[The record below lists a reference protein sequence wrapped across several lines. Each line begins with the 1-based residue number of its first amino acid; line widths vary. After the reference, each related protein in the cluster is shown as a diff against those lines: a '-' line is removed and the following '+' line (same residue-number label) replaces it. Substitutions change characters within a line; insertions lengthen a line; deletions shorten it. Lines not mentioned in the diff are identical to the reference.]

1 MAPAAPAASY
11 ARLVILVA
19 ATSLLAGAG
28 LAGMLYGGTFF
39 GEGPCSVY
47 DAASPQHAFCALA
60 RRQPPH
66 RADLRRRAAAGGDA
80 RHRRPDEPADVG
92 GARLVLAAR
101 PRAAVAR
108 EPARRQ
114 ADGDRVRDGL
124 ARRIDPGG
132 PRRPSKSTPRC
143 PSPPPARLSHAAHD
157 PQVDECLLPWC
168 NGRLEKENAL
178 KPFKYAGE
186 KASRL

>member
-60 RRQPPH
+60 RQHKPAH
-66 RADLRRRAAAGGDA
+66 LAAYIRG
-80 RHRRPDEPADVG
+80 RST
-92 GARLVLAAR
+92 LVLLMT
-101 PRAAVAR
+101 R
-108 EPARRQ
+108 EHIIFLHIHFYVLCQIQIFRLPFT
-114 ADGDRVRDGL
+114 AD
-124 ARRIDPGG
+124 
-132 PRRPSKSTPRC
+132 
-143 PSPPPARLSHAAHD
+143 
-157 PQVDECLLPWC
+157 
-168 NGRLEKENAL
+168 
-178 KPFKYAGE
+178 
-186 KASRL
+186 